1 MGVSVWTLVV
11 MSVER
16 YYAICHPLKSRES
29 RQTLSHAYR
38 MIAFVWFSSLI
49 SMSPIA
55 VLSQLQYISNTGN
68 SFIKFV
74 YILITVWWIHSKRK
88 KNLIKIHMSLSDK
101 NSNYFNPRAKKI
113 LSWIQLFKLFFSD
126 ITQSKVNFI

>member
-1 MGVSVWTLVV
+1 LTAVSVGVSVWTLVV

-38 MIAFVWFSSLI
+38 MIAFVWLSSLI

-55 VLSQLQYISNTGN
+55 IVSKLQSIPETGN
-68 SFIKFV
+68 YKFNRQFN
-74 YILITVWWIHSKRK
+74 ILITPK
-88 KNLIKIHMSLSDK
+88 
-101 NSNYFNPRAKKI
+101 
-113 LSWIQLFKLFFSD
+113 
-126 ITQSKVNFI
+126 